1 MIEIK
6 RILCPTDYSEFSRHA
21 FEQALLLARWYGA
34 EVTALHVY
42 AVPMA
47 MVAIPGGATTVPV
60 DHTAMAAVHMAEHL
74 TEMSRFIE
82 AANTAGVKVDPLVLE
97 GGVIDSIV
105 EQAASLEADL
115 IVMGT
120 HGRSGFERL
129 LLGSVTERVLRKA
142 PCPVLTVPRRV
153 TSAAPGFKRILC
165 PIDFSQPSTHAL
177 TYALSLAQEA
187 DARLTVVHVVELQLE
202 PDTYQYRLL
211 NVPEY
216 RAQMVRAASEQMANA
231 LPDGVESYCAIEQTV
246 ITGKAYREILRLAD
260 EQHADLIVMGVHGRS
275 VMDLLVFGSTTQ
287 HVVRQAPCP
296 VLSIRQPARFHGVEQ
311 EAEAHDPDLEP
322 VFAGHDIDDQC

>member
-6 RILCPTDYSEFSRHA
+6 RILCPTDHSEFSRHA
-21 FEQALLLARWYGA
+21 FEQAVVLARWYGA
-34 EVTALHVY
+34 DITALHVY
-42 AVPMA
+42 GVPMA
-47 MVAIPGGATTVPV
+47 MVAIAGEGTNVPV
-60 DHTAMAAVHMAEHL
+60 DHSAMAAAHFAGHLAEI
-74 TEMSRFIE
+74 SRFIE
-82 AANTAGVKVDPLVLE
+82 SASASGVKVDPLVVE
-97 GGVIDSIV
+97 GGVVDSILK
-105 EQAASLEADL
+105 QAESLETDL

-129 LLGSVTERVLRKA
+129 LLGSVTERILRKA

-153 TSAAPGFKRILC
+153 TATTPRFKRILC
-165 PIDFSQPSTHAL
+165 PVDFSQPSTHAL

-216 RAQMVRAASEQMANA
+216 RAQMVRAASEQMASA
-231 LPDGVESYCAIEQTV
+231 LPAGVEAYCAIEQTV
-246 ITGKAYREILRLAD
+246 MTGKAYREILRLAG

-275 VMDLLVFGSTTQ
+275 AMDLMVFGSTTQ
-287 HVVRQAPCP
+287 HIVRQASCP
-296 VLSIRQPARFHGVEQ
+296 VLSIRQPVSFQ
-311 EAEAHDPDLEP
+311 TAEEKEERDPDLAP
-322 VFAGHDIDDQC
+322 VFAGHDLDDQC

>member
-21 FEQALLLARWYGA
+21 FEQSLVLARWYGA
-34 EVTALHVY
+34 QVTALHVY
-42 AVPMA
+42 AVPVA
-47 MVAIPGGATTVPV
+47 MVAIPGGGTAVPV
-60 DHTAMAAVHMAEHL
+60 DHAAMSAAHMAGHMAD
-74 TEMSRFIE
+74 MSRAIDS
-82 AANTAGVKVDPLVLE
+82 ANASGVKVDPLVIE
-97 GGVIDSIV
+97 GGVVDSIL

-129 LLGSVTERVLRKA
+129 LLGSVTERVLRRA

-153 TSAAPGFKRILC
+153 TSATAGFKRILC
-165 PIDFSQPSTHAL
+165 PVDFSQPSTHAL

-187 DARLTVVHVVELQLE
+187 DARLTVAHVVELHLE

-216 RAQMVRAASEQMANA
+216 RAQMVHAASEQMANA
-231 LPDGVESYCAIEQTV
+231 LPRDVEAYCAIEQTV
-246 ITGKAYREILRLAD
+246 MTGKAYREILRLAQ

-275 VMDLLVFGSTTQ
+275 AVDLFVFGSTTQ
-287 HVVRQAPCP
+287 HIVRQAPCP
-296 VLSIRQPARFHGVEQ
+296 VLSIRQPARFQGVEKE
-311 EAEAHDPDLEP
+311 EAEDSDLEP
-322 VFAGHDIDDQC
+322 VFAGHDVDDQC